1 MRQEIYER
9 ILTFGEYFSHMI
21 ESVKKRFGQYMG
33 TLGISVALMLG
44 LSIVWGL
51 LVLLIVGLSL
61 PGILQNSTVTYDMT
75 NQQIIAFIMK
85 ALPIFLL
92 LYVFMLAGALYISN
106 VSVAMCYLITD
117 SYVVDKKRPFGE
129 MLKYAFRRALPMLG
143 TEFLY
148 SLLVGGISMVF
159 STVVGLLF
167 GMMLIT
173 NATQL
178 QTFEDVSVLLGMWQI
193 WVAFVLWTAMIVFI
207 VYLMIRYSFSILG
220 RAKYKFSA
228 YQSMKY
234 SRILTRGKVAKIFG
248 NLLLI
253 ALLTGLPIVLI
264 TLGTGHV
271 LDASAIMG
279 LASLTMLLSIF
290 LSLFTSTFQSILFI
304 NFDAVRGSSAINM
317 LDQPVHNL
325 KDSCFYDNTGV
336 QAPFAPNSGGGAVM
350 QTAPAPVAPAAAF
363 AGEQEKADDAPSDQI
378 KRNGMAQKPVEQ
390 LSVSED
396 GLQEIDKPETKNE
409 NES

>member
-1 MRQEIYER
+1 
-9 ILTFGEYFSHMI
+9 
-21 ESVKKRFGQYMG
+21 
-33 TLGISVALMLG
+33 
-44 LSIVWGL
+44 
-51 LVLLIVGLSL
+51 
-61 PGILQNSTVTYDMT
+61 
-75 NQQIIAFIMK
+75 
-85 ALPIFLL
+85 
-92 LYVFMLAGALYISN
+92 
-106 VSVAMCYLITD
+106 
-117 SYVVDKKRPFGE
+117 
-129 MLKYAFRRALPMLG
+129 
-143 TEFLY
+143 
-148 SLLVGGISMVF
+148 
-159 STVVGLLF
+159 
-167 GMMLIT
+167 
-173 NATQL
+173 
-178 QTFEDVSVLLGMWQI
+178 
-193 WVAFVLWTAMIVFI
+193 MIVFI

-264 TLGTGHV
+264 ILGTGHV

-350 QTAPAPVAPAAAF
+350 QAAPVATTAAF

-378 KRNGMAQKPVEQ
+378 KRNGMAQEPAEQ